1 MKRSTILRQSVTFAF
16 ALSLFLAATPDLTAQ
31 DQPEPSAGKYPPVP
45 VPNTELRSFWSEILG
60 QEMYLY
66 IKLPPTY
73 YANPQK
79 IYQAWYFTDA
89 NRNFPMLSNFA
100 DIYEVILPGDPE
112 LIFIGIGY
120 KIQDMADFGAWR
132 TRDLTPTSVA
142 STDSSWAK
150 TLSAMSGRQ
159 VVVNSGGA
167 STFLEVIE
175 KEVIPFAE
183 LNYRISPLNRGLGG
197 YSFGGLFSLYVL
209 LKNPALFSIYYAGSP
224 SIGYDKG
231 VLFTYENEYALAHKD
246 LNARLF
252 MTTGELEGVQ
262 MTANM
267 SKMAELLMSH
277 NYPSLSVETFI
288 FPGENHQSCYPS
300 SVMKAL
306 RVLYNR

>member
-1 MKRSTILRQSVTFAF
+1 MKRSTILRHSAKLAF
-16 ALSLFLAATPDLTAQ
+16 ALSLFLASAPDMASQ
-31 DQPEPSAGKYPPVP
+31 DQPEQSAGKYPPVP

-66 IKLPPTY
+66 IKLPPAY

-89 NRNFPMLSNFA
+89 NRNFPMVSNIA
-100 DIYEVILPGDPE
+100 DIYDVIVPVDPE
-112 LIFIGIGY
+112 LIIIGIGY
-120 KIQDMADFGAWR
+120 KIQDMADCGAWR

-150 TLSAMSGRQ
+150 MLSAMSGRQ
-159 VVVNSGGA
+159 FVVKSGGA
-167 STFLEVIE
+167 ATFLEVIE

-183 LNYRISPLNRGLGG
+183 LNYRISPVNRGLGG
-197 YSFGGLFSLYVL
+197 YSYGGLFTLYAL
-209 LKNPALFSIYYAGSP
+209 FTKPELFSIYYAGSP

-231 VLFTYENEYALAHKD
+231 VLFTYENEYALAHKE

-252 MTTGELEGVQ
+252 MTIGELEGEQ

-277 NYPSLSVETFI
+277 NYPGLTVETHI

-300 SVMKAL
+300 SVMRAL